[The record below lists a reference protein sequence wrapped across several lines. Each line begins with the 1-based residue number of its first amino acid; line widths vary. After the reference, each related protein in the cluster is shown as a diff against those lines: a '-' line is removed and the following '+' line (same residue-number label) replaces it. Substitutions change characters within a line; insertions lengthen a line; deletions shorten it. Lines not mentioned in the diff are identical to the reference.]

1 MYKVVLVEDEPLIL
15 EGLRLTGPWPAFDCQ
30 VVGEATDALEA
41 EAVIRRL
48 RPDIVITDIHM
59 PGISGLQLIER
70 LRGSVPC
77 EWIILSGYDQFE
89 YARKAVNLGV
99 KGYLLKPVDD
109 EELKEVLRSTLDS
122 LRRRQGE
129 AAPATGVIAQDS
141 GVGERYLARAKVLM
155 EKRCAEELT
164 LHGVAAPT
172 GHQRKLSG
180 QAVQKQRR
188 PHLFGTADPL
198 PHEKGRAAVAGD
210 GQKGL
215 RDRRVDRLPRRQVF
229 QRRLS
234 QGGGLQAAGT
244 QRRLLPGRRPPAQ
257 PPGVKACGAPPHAGL
272 FAFCNRPP
280 PGPQDPGGVF
290 CVAF

>member
-30 VVGEATDALEA
+30 VVGEAADALEA

-155 EKRCAEELT
+155 EKRCAEDLT
-164 LHGVAAPT
+164 LHGVAAELDISESYLGKLFKNSGGPT
-172 GHQRKLSG
+172 FLELLTLYRMKK
-180 QAVQKQRR
+180 AVQLLQETDKKVYEIAELTGYRDAKYFSAVFR
-188 PHLFGTADPL
+188 KVVGCKPLELKGGFCLAADHPLNHL
-198 PHEKGRAAVAGD
+198 E
-210 GQKGL
+210 
-215 RDRRVDRLPRRQVF
+215 
-229 QRRLS
+229 
-234 QGGGLQAAGT
+234 
-244 QRRLLPGRRPPAQ
+244 
-257 PPGVKACGAPPHAGL
+257 
-272 FAFCNRPP
+272 
-280 PGPQDPGGVF
+280 
-290 CVAF
+290 